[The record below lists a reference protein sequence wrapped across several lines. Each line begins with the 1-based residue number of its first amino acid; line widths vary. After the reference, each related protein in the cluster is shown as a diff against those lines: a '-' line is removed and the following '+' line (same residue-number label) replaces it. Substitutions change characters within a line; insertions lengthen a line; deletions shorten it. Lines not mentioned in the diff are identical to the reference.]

1 MMAPEPDDPQEAFR
15 SGLGA
20 VPSGRAGAGP
30 GLAEAAGRWA
40 GGPNESMMVATP
52 RLSGLSDVR
61 GAWETGRVLRRI
73 AQLLDQAGAPEAVG
87 RQFRDNVAAALMVQ
101 RTRKRGTPWDGA
113 ATVDMFM
120 EVYGRVL
127 GFDDAAFAAV
137 RQALL
142 AVTRRS

>member
-1 MMAPEPDDPQEAFR
+1 MIAPEPDDPQEAFR
-15 SGLGA
+15 AGLGA
-20 VPSGRAGAGP
+20 LPSGRAGAGP
-30 GLAEAAGRWA
+30 GLGDAGARWP

-52 RLSGLSDVR
+52 RLSGLGDVR

-137 RQALL
+137 RSALL
-142 AVTRRS
+142 AVTRRP